1 MFQNI
6 SPLGTLDVTLRG
18 KDISLPILRS
28 TDCMTEPMPLE
39 ETIDEV
45 EAVLPIE
52 TPDSSLEQDADLFT
66 EEEDAQVETFDRR
79 IGKLMSLPPRVTS
92 SFPKG
97 EMFWNI
103 FSTGCPIRMSKSW
116 TSKI

>member
-18 KDISLPILRS
+18 KDINLPILRS
-28 TDCMTEPMPLE
+28 TDCMTEPTPQE

-52 TPDSSLEQDADLFT
+52 TSEPSLERDADLFT
-66 EEEDAQVETFDRR
+66 EEEDDQDKTFE
-79 IGKLMSLPPRVTS
+79 LPTHEQLLVNP
-92 SFPKG
+92 
-97 EMFWNI
+97 
-103 FSTGCPIRMSKSW
+103 
-116 TSKI
+116 